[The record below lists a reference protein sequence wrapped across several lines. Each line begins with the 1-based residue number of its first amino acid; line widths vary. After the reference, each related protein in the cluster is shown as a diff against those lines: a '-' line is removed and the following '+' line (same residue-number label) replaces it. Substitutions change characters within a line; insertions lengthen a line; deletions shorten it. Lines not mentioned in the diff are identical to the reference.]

1 MKKILINTI
10 KLTIT
15 TILTI
20 LAIKYARIERG
31 YNAFGGETLIPPLCW
46 IILFLA
52 PKMAKE
58 CRKSKG
64 GNENEIR

>member
-1 MKKILINTI
+1 MKKLMINIT
-10 KLTIT
+10 KLTVT
-15 TILTI
+15 AILTI
-20 LAIKYARIERG
+20 LAFKYAKIERG
-31 YNAFGGETLIPPLCW
+31 YNGVGGEALIPPLCW
-46 IILFLA
+46 VVLFLA